1 MWNLITFLFWRL
13 CTLILMIRSTKTQA
27 RNLYINNNNKNSD
40 INNNQTLHS
49 ISLRTLA
56 TNFRIEYQNTITSE
70 LKVPKVVISFKIN
83 GINPK
88 F

>member
-27 RNLYINNNNKNSD
+27 SNLYINKNSD
-40 INNNQTLHS
+40 INNNQILHS

-56 TNFRIEYQNTITSE
+56 TNFRTGKYQNTITSE
-70 LKVPKVVISFKIN
+70 LKVPKVVISFKIS